1 MFDLSKQKY
10 KEELYLT
17 TLLTTSTEKKE
28 KENEKKRQKIL
39 YKNINKYAKKLL
51 SNYYIK
57 ESKNL

>member
-28 KENEKKRQKIL
+28 KKMKIKDKKWQK
-39 YKNINKYAKKLL
+39 
-51 SNYYIK
+51 NYYLKKIK
-57 ESKNL
+57 TSSN